1 MKITPRRY
9 PMPIETVRAD
19 WIDEHVFL
27 LRDRADF
34 PIVMTQPM
42 GVNGADLL
50 PMSLI
55 GCTAWDIIAILKKQ
69 RQQVTHLEITAV
81 SQRDD
86 EPAWRFRKIHVR
98 YRLAGRDLSEDKIR
112 RAIELSETGYC
123 SIYATLRD
131 VVQITSEFEIAR
143 E

>member
-1 MKITPRRY
+1 
-9 PMPIETVRAD
+9 MPIETVRAD
-19 WIDEHVFL
+19 WIDEQVFL

-86 EPAWRFRKIHVR
+86 EPPWRFRKIHVR

-112 RAIELSETGYC
+112 RAIELSETRYC